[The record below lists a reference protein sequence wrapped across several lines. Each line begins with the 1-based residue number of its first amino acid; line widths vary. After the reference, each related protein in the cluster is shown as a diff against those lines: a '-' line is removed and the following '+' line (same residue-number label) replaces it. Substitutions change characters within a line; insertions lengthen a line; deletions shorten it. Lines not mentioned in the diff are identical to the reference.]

1 MPKAKATGKK
11 STGVTGIT
19 KRRGG
24 PRAPEFSDFLTKAR
38 KEHCAEVGC
47 STAAMY
53 LINDLLSKFIDRVI
67 DKTGALARYD
77 RKNTMK
83 VKHAATATKMILIG
97 PMSSH
102 ASEFADAATSK
113 FLGKPVEV

>member
-1 MPKAKATGKK
+1 MPKAKATKK
-11 STGVTGIT
+11 SGATGIT

-38 KEHCAEVGC
+38 KQHCAEVGC

-67 DKTGALARYD
+67 NKTGTLARYD
-77 RKNTMK
+77 KRETMK
-83 VKHAATATKMILIG
+83 IKHAATATKMILIG

-102 ASEFADAATSK
+102 ASEFAEAATSK
-113 FLGKPVEV
+113 FLGKPLEL